1 MDRRENHCRAAG
13 KLTFELRAWSRR
25 IGQPGVDW
33 EGKIRDKEIMR
44 RRKLMKRELTDL
56 TEPLKHDLKI
66 RQAKIS
72 DACRIAEIHVDTWR
86 AAYRGQMPDAV
97 LEALDVKK
105 RAILWTRLLADQKH
119 RIFVAEAKM
128 DIVGF
133 CDLMPSRDQ
142 DADSK
147 IFAELVAIYVHPN
160 HWRKGA
166 GRALCRRALEAARF
180 DHFKAVTLWV
190 LASNK
195 PARNFYEAMGFSLD
209 GANKVDRSFNNHE
222 LHEERFRISI

>member
-1 MDRRENHCRAAG
+1 
-13 KLTFELRAWSRR
+13 
-25 IGQPGVDW
+25 
-33 EGKIRDKEIMR
+33 
-44 RRKLMKRELTDL
+44 MKRELTDL

-86 AAYRGQMPDAV
+86 AAYRGQMPGAV

-105 RAILWTRLLADQKH
+105 RAILWAKLLADQKH
-119 RIFVAEAKM
+119 RIFVAEAM
-128 DIVGF
+128 MNIVGF

-142 DADSK
+142 DADPEMT
-147 IFAELVAIYVHPN
+147 AELVAIYVHPN

-166 GRALCRRALEAARF
+166 GRALCRRALETARVDNF
-180 DHFKAVTLWV
+180 TAVTLWV

-195 PARNFYEAMGFSLD
+195 PARDFYAAMGFSLD
-209 GANKVDRSFNNHE
+209 GANKVDRSFNNYE

>member
-1 MDRRENHCRAAG
+1 MAT
-13 KLTFELRAWSRR
+13 KLIWRGP
-25 IGQPGVDW
+25 GQPSVDLN
-33 EGKIRDKEIMR
+33 GKIRDKKIVGR
-44 RRKLMKRELTDL
+44 QKLMKRESTDL
-56 TEPLKHDLKI
+56 TESLKHDLQI

-72 DACRIAEIHVDTWR
+72 DARRIAEIHVDTWR

-97 LEALDVKK
+97 LEALDVEK
-105 RAILWTRLLADQKH
+105 RAILWAKLLADQKH
-119 RIFVAEAKM
+119 RIFVAEAIM
-128 DIVGF
+128 DIIGF
-133 CDLMPSRDQ
+133 CDLMPSRDP

-147 IFAELVAIYVHPN
+147 MTAELVAIYVHPN

-166 GRALCRRALEAARF
+166 GRALCHRALDTARF
-180 DHFKAVTLWV
+180 DNFTAVTLWI

-195 PARNFYEAMGFSLD
+195 PARNFYAAMGFSLD